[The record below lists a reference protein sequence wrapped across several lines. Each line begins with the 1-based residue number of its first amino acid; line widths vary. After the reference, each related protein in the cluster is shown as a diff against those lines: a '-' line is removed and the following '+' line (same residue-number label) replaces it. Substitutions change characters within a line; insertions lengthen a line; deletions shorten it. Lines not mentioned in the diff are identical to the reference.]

1 MSKDKGEKP
10 KKRKPV
16 FLNDGQPITKNSVAD
31 NVESYADFA
40 AAVERGIEQDA
51 DAVRHRLREYLEAHA
66 RAQVQAERLAEIQKK
81 IRTQIEE
88 DLPLL
93 SDQSF
98 TAAGYRAT
106 MVQSS
111 TTEYDLEGMEHDL
124 GANTVD
130 AVTDRKINIKKVEK
144 LVMSNV
150 LLPDAL
156 AQYTTTKQRTPYL
169 RIAAVKG
176 EDGDS

>member
-40 AAVERGIEQDA
+40 AAVERGIEQDIEA
-51 DAVRHRLREYLEAHA
+51 ARNLHDLLERYAKAQEELDDLAKHQKYIRELI
-66 RAQVQAERLAEIQKK
+66 ERELQS
-81 IRTQIEE
+81 TYQ
-88 DLPLL
+88 
-93 SDQSF
+93 QSF

-111 TTEYDLEGMEHDL
+111 TTEYDLEGMTHDL

-130 AVTDRKINIKKVEK
+130 AVTDRKINLKKVEK